1 MKSQRDI
8 KDIKISSEAY
18 KYAYDIGRPVP
29 ELENIIAEDIYYSYY
44 YAKDII
50 KDRFKKGENTI
61 AQSPQYSYWYADEII
76 HGRFERGE
84 NKIAQDPYYSCQYEI
99 GRAHV

>member
-1 MKSQRDI
+1 MRSQKDI

-18 KYAYDIGRPVP
+18 KYAYDIGRLVP

-50 KDRFKKGENTI
+50 KGRFKKGEDAIMDSMFGYNYI
-61 AQSPQYSYWYADEII
+61 KE
-76 HGRFERGE
+76 FCL
-84 NKIAQDPYYSCQYEI
+84 K
-99 GRAHV
+99 